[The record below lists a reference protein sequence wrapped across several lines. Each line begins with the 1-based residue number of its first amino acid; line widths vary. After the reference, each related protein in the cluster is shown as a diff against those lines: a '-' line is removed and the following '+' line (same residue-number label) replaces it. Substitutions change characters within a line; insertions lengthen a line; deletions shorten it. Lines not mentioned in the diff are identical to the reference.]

1 MIQTQSN
8 GNIIFKVFRECDVI
22 MGSSEWF
29 FVIEFDEITSIR
41 EEINDK
47 DEAMKIENEAR
58 NVKKMKN
65 KNNGE

>member
-47 DEAMKIENEAR
+47 DEARRWSDEDREWS
-58 NVKKMKN
+58 KKCK
-65 KNNGE
+65 KDEE

>member
-1 MIQTQSN
+1 MRRDN
-8 GNIIFKVFRECDVI
+8 RK
-22 MGSSEWF
+22 WF

-58 NVKKMKN
+58 SVKKMKN

>member
-1 MIQTQSN
+1 
-8 GNIIFKVFRECDVI
+8 

-41 EEINDK
+41 ELTIKMKQE

>member
-22 MGSSEWF
+22 MDSSEWF